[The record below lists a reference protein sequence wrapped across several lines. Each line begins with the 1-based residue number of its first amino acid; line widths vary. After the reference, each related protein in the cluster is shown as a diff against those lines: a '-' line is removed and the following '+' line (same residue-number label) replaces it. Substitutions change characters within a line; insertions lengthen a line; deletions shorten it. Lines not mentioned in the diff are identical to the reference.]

1 MITQLPN
8 NEILHT
14 QKYTYSF
21 IATELVDL
29 FSEKP
34 QVKWFMIDGGDRNP
48 GISLLLVILVQLLQK
63 IQFGSR

>member
-1 MITQLPN
+1 MITRLPN

-34 QVKWFMIDGGDRNP
+34 QIKRFVIDGRYRDTRVA
-48 GISLLLVILVQLLQK
+48 LLLVILVQLLQK
-63 IQFGSR
+63 IQLGP